1 MADAARPTSPHL
13 QVYRWQITMVMSILH
28 RATGVGLSV
37 GALILVA
44 WLVAVSA
51 GASSYEQ
58 LVGLLAT
65 GLGRLVLV
73 GLSFCFF
80 YHLGNGIRHL
90 AWDVGWGYEIPQLY
104 ASGWLVVAF
113 SLLTTAAFWWVVL

>member
-51 GASSYEQ
+51 GATSYDQ

-65 GLGRLVLV
+65 GFGRLVLV

-104 ASGWLVVAF
+104 VSGWLVVAF
-113 SLLTTAAFWWVVL
+113 SLLATAAFWWVAL